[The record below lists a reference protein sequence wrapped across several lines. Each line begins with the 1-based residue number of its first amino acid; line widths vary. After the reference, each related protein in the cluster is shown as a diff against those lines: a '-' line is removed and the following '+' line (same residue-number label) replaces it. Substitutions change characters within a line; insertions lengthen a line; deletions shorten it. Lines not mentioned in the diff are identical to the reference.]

1 MEASSPDIT
10 ALVPGQFSG
19 LFEERFDGDFGS
31 RALDLFRFQ
40 YASNGPYRAL
50 CEARGVH
57 PDSIEQWTQIPA
69 VTTSS
74 FKDFVFSCLAVSE
87 RTHVFHSSGT
97 TEQRRSRHFHNEVS
111 LRLYETS
118 LLTWFEP

>member
-10 ALVPGQFSG
+10 ALVPGQLAG
-19 LFEERFDGDFGS
+19 LFEESLEGHFES
-31 RALDLFRFQ
+31 VALDLFRFQ

-50 CEARGVH
+50 CEARGLH

-69 VTTSS
+69 VTMSS

-87 RTHVFHSSGT
+87 RTQVFHSSGT
-97 TEQRRSRHFHNEVS
+97 TEQRPSRHFHNEVS
-111 LRLYETS
+111 LRLYE
-118 LLTWFEP
+118 